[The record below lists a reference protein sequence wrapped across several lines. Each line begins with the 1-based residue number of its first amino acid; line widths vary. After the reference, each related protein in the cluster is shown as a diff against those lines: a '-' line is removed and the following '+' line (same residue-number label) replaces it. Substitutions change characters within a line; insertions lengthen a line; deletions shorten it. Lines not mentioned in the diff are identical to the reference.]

1 MSCSVAV
8 SNSPVFSPSS
18 SLFCNKTSIIS
29 PSSEALN
36 LTLTHL
42 KPSSSPASPSP
53 SSPSSPFRLR
63 LQKTP
68 SGSLLSSSFSA
79 SKSTSSSGSD
89 STAGLGLGSVSTILK
104 RKRPARLDIPVATT
118 AMCFGVPATPCEVR
132 REVEREG
139 DGYSVYCKRGRREA
153 MEDRFS
159 ASVKLQGDSKQSFFG
174 VFDGHGG
181 PKAAEFAAQKLEK
194 NIVDEVVRRRDMTKV
209 KKAVK
214 EGYLKTDAE
223 FRKED
228 VTGGTCC
235 VTALIQNGNLVVSN
249 VGDCRAVLSRGGAA
263 EALTSDHRP
272 SREDERN
279 RIENLGGYVD
289 LCNGVWRI
297 QGTLAVSRGIGD
309 QHLKQWVIAEPD
321 TKIISIKPE
330 CEFLILASDGLWD
343 KVSNQEAVD
352 IARPSCVGI
361 NKPNLLGACKKLVD
375 LSVSRG
381 SFDDIS
387 VMLIQLENYI

>member
-29 PSSEALN
+29 PSPEALN

-42 KPSSSPASPSP
+42 KPSSSPASPAP

-63 LQKTP
+63 LQKP
-68 SGSLLSSSFSA
+68 PPGSLLSSSSSA
-79 SKSTSSSGSD
+79 SKSSCSSG
-89 STAGLGLGSVSTILK
+89 STAGLGPGSVSTILK

-118 AMCFGVPATPCEVR
+118 TMCFGVPATPCEVR
-132 REVEREG
+132 REVEMEG
-139 DGYSVYCKRGRREA
+139 DGYFVFCKRGRRET

-159 ASVKLQGDSKQSFFG
+159 ASVKLQGDSKQAFFG

-181 PKAAEFAAQKLEK
+181 AKAAEFAAQKLEK
-194 NIVDEVVRRRDMTKV
+194 NILDEVVRRRDKTKV
-209 KKAVK
+209 KEAVK

-223 FRKED
+223 FLKED

-249 VGDCRAVLSRGGAA
+249 AGDCRAVLSRDGVA

-272 SREDERN
+272 SRDDERN
-279 RIENLGGYVD
+279 RIETLGGYVD
-289 LCNGVWRI
+289 LCRGVWRI
-297 QGTLAVSRGIGD
+297 QGCLAVSRGIGD
-309 QHLKQWVIAEPD
+309 QHLKQWVIAEPE
-321 TKIISIKPE
+321 TKIISIKHE

-352 IARPSCVGI
+352 IARPCLGI
-361 NKPNLLGACKKLVD
+361 NKTNPLSTCKKLVD

-381 SFDDIS
+381 SSDDIS
-387 VMLIQLENYI
+387 VMLIQLGHYI